1 MEHQRS
7 NSMEIEPTIWQ
18 SARLQAT
25 GSDELGQSCRVYCP
39 PATGRVPF
47 EWEDE
52 PGKPKGSARLD
63 VVPPLCPSPAM
74 QSARFTDRHSPRRKS
89 KQSAGTMAG
98 GFEGCIPL
106 RFHLG
111 RAMKRWVQRNK
122 NFM

>member
-1 MEHQRS
+1 
-7 NSMEIEPTIWQ
+7 MEIEPTIWQ

-52 PGKPKGSARLD
+52 PGKPKGSASLD

-74 QSARFTDRHSPRRKS
+74 QSARLTERHSRRRKIKA
-89 KQSAGTMAG
+89 KQSAGTAADH
-98 GFEGCIPL
+98 FEGCIPL
-106 RFHLG
+106 RFYLG
-111 RAMKRWVQRNK
+111 RAIKRWV
-122 NFM
+122 